1 MSDIIGFLIFP
12 AFIGFILYI
21 TNKELGWWKYF
32 EGLLVAI
39 KNQII
44 RWSR

>member
-1 MSDIIGFLIFP
+1 MPDIIGFLIFP
-12 AFIGFILYI
+12 AFICFILYI
-21 TNKELGWWKYF
+21 TNKELGWWKHF
-32 EGLLVAI
+32 EGLLVTI